1 MIGPFLP
8 HPCSCRGIKVN
19 YSGVWLIVMLLF
31 NQVVYTSAS
40 VLNCPRLR
48 DESGTVSSV
57 CLTEWEGGC
66 ACVCAVFVWRAIG
79 LCILH
84 LDYLG
89 RYLTIKASVAR
100 KSHLEIIVKASVC
113 IRRCQDAKCF
123 FFQCAGLVCRWNCQV
138 LHWRT
143 HTTCSVGHP
152 LPVAMCGS
160 HIHTFGVLR
169 LLEKGRA
176 LKV

>member
-1 MIGPFLP
+1 MIGPFPP

-57 CLTEWEGGC
+57 RLTEWEGEC

-79 LCILH
+79 LCVLH

-123 FFQCAGLVCRWNCQV
+123 FLPLQVWFVNGTVKCFTGGHIPLALWAIFCLLLCAAAIFTPLVYYACWKK
-138 LHWRT
+138 
-143 HTTCSVGHP
+143 VGP
-152 LPVAMCGS
+152 
-160 HIHTFGVLR
+160 
-169 LLEKGRA
+169 
-176 LKV
+176 